1 MSEANYTISDLE
13 TLSGIKAHT
22 IRIWEKRY
30 HIISPSRSNTNIRFY
45 SNDDLKLLLNI
56 IFLNK
61 NDFKISKIAEMN
73 PQEISEKVSSI
84 NIVKSS
90 SDDYIDNLIVSM
102 IDLNEAYFEKIFS
115 SALFR
120 IGFEKA
126 ITEVIFTFLQ
136 RIGLMWQTG
145 SINPAQE
152 HFTSNLIR
160 QKLIVAIDSLP
171 KTYDEKAP
179 KAILFLPEKEL
190 HENSLLLYNYIL
202 KSKGYQT
209 FYFGQTVP
217 TSDLKRILKITA
229 AKTIIC
235 VITSELKEKDF
246 ATLMGELQQLSKNR
260 KILLSG
266 RMLVEN
272 PQKLPKHIHLFK
284 NETELKQ
291 LI

>member
-56 IFLNK
+56 SFLNK

-126 ITEVIFTFLQ
+126 ITEVIFPFLQ

-217 TSDLKRILKITA
+217 TSDLKRILKMTA